1 MMAKRSAAGGGEIP
15 VEQRIVDFAEDL
27 GGLLGRAQ
35 EKAQSWLGQRDQVAT
50 TLASIRDTATRLL
63 EDLSIGAA
71 EAGTAAKRAY
81 RKGRRKTKG
90 GIGKTRAAST
100 GGSGATR
107 KRHVSAATRRKMAAA
122 QKARWAK
129 LKNRK
134 G

>member
-1 MMAKRSAAGGGEIP
+1 MAKRSAASRGEIP

-35 EKAQSWLGQRDQVAT
+35 EKAQSWLDQRDQVAT

-63 EDLSIGAA
+63 EDLSISASQ
-71 EAGTAAKRAY
+71 AGTAAKRAY

-90 GIGKTRAAST
+90 GRKKTRAAAT
-100 GGSGATR
+100 GGPTVGR
-107 KRHVSAATRRKMAAA
+107 KRRFSAATRRKMAAA
-122 QKARWAK
+122 QQARWAK
-129 LKNRK
+129 LKSEK